1 MKVKIKLG
9 DMTINKRNKICQKH
23 ANCTN
28 CPFCG
33 RTGSTDWSVCNPP
46 TWNVF
51 PNYEVEIDEEDLK

>member
-1 MKVKIKLG
+1 MKVKLG
-9 DMTINKRNKICQKH
+9 DMTINKRNEICEKH

-28 CPFCG
+28 CPFSG
-33 RTGSTDWSVCNPP
+33 RTGSVDLVVCNQL